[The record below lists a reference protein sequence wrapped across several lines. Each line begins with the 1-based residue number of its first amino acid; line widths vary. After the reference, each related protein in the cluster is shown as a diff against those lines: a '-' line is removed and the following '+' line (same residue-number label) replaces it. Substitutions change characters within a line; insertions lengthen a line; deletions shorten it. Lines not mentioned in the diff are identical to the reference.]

1 MDAYDS
7 NYNYVHNITK
17 SGITYKAYEGE
28 RPVFN
33 FSSMSTSLRV
43 AAFHIVKGVTDVTF
57 EGFDV
62 IGVPVGSQKQS
73 ECFRIEGEAHFIN
86 MSCHDNAANGF
97 YFTTRGSGS
106 CYNCDSYN
114 NIGTGNSLGN
124 TDGFGAHAYVEL
136 HLLIVELG
144 TVVMT
149 VLIQ

>member
-1 MDAYDS
+1 
-7 NYNYVHNITK
+7 
-17 SGITYKAYEGE
+17 
-28 RPVFN
+28 
-33 FSSMSTSLRV
+33 
-43 AAFHIVKGVTDVTF
+43 
-57 EGFDV
+57 
-62 IGVPVGSQKQS
+62 
-73 ECFRIEGEAHFIN
+73 